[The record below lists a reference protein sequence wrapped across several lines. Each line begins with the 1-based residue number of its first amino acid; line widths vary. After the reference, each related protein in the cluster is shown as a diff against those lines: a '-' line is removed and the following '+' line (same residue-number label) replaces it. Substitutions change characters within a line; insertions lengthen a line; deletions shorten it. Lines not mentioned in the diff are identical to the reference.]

1 MILGIDTCGSTGS
14 IALGRWDGETISVL
28 SQVEMAGKTFCAE
41 MVPRVRDILHSHSS
55 SVADLQAI
63 VVVSGPG
70 SFTGVRIGISSA
82 KGLAEAL
89 KIPVISLSRL
99 AVLAHKGKA
108 DAAALDAGRNEFYFG
123 SYKDIAMEELLIAEE
138 IGLRAAEKIAVCEEP
153 LLKLWPSALFTPTPN
168 ASDALLFAAPRL
180 HATEYDDAILL
191 DGNYVRRS
199 DAELFAKP
207 KLQAAFH
214 P

>member
-1 MILGIDTCGSTGS
+1 MILGIDTCGATGTL
-14 IALGRWDGETISVL
+14 ALGRWDGETVSVL
-28 SQVEMAGKTFCAE
+28 AQTEMAGKTFCAE
-41 MVPRVRDILHSHSS
+41 LVPRVREMLHAHSAN
-55 SVADLQAI
+55 VADLQAI

-70 SFTGVRIGISSA
+70 SFTGVRIGLSSA

-89 KIPVISLSRL
+89 KTPVIALSRL
-99 AVLAHKGKA
+99 AILAHKGKA

-123 SYKDIAMEELLIAEE
+123 SYQDEAMEELLTAEE
-138 IGLRAAEKIAVCEEP
+138 VGLRAAEKIAVCEER
-153 LLKLWPSALFTPTPN
+153 LLKLWPSTLLAPEPD
-168 ASDALLFAAPRL
+168 AGDALLFAVPRL
-180 HATEYDDAILL
+180 RAAEYDDLTLL

-207 KLQAAFH
+207 KLQAALH